1 MLEPLALPVE
11 LPPEPLALPAKLTLE
26 LSDPSELLALAIRL
40 LPGFVIIL
48 ATLDAFMPE
57 AMLVSPARVE
67 APDVMHDVLLAGHP
81 AAAART

>member
-1 MLEPLALPVE
+1 MLELPE
-11 LPPEPLALPAKLTLE
+11 LPE
-26 LSDPSELLALAIRL
+26 PSELLTLAIKL
-40 LPGFVIIL
+40 LPGFVMIL

-67 APDVMHDVLLAGHP
+67 APEVMQDALLDGHP